1 MIMFASIFFAAD
13 VEYVQHLFP
22 KTNFMTYMCYIF
34 PKKDINFVMLAINAI
49 RLYLKF
55 YYEIHRFPLWCILHR
70 CPYGRGRQLA

>member
-34 PKKDINFVMLAINAI
+34 QKKDINFVMLAINAL
-49 RLYLKF
+49 RLYLK
-55 YYEIHRFPLWCILHR
+55 
-70 CPYGRGRQLA
+70 